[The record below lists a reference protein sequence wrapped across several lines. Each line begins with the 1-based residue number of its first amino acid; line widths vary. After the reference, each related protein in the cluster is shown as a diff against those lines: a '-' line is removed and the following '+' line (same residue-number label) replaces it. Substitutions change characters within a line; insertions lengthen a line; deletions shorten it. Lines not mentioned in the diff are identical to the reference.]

1 MQARPHKYIAVGR
14 YFVMVFFVALHP
26 EEAADDRFC
35 RLPEQPGKGNIMDYK
50 KLAYDLLPLVGGAEN
65 ISKLTHCATR
75 LRFEFCDR
83 SIVDV
88 PAIEHTQGVIS
99 VVDKGGQFQV
109 VVGNDVPITYRAL
122 INEMG
127 GTAGKASNGSGASSS
142 EKEDKPS
149 VINRIISVIS
159 TTFTPVIPALIGGG
173 MIKAVLSILVLCG
186 LDDSSSTY
194 AIMNLISDAA
204 FYFMPVL
211 LAYGAAIKFECN
223 PVLAMTL
230 ACALLHPTW
239 TGMVGAGESID
250 FFHIP
255 VKLVDYSYSVIPIIL
270 SIWIMSYVEKF
281 AEKYTPSI
289 IKFFLKPLI
298 ILFISVP
305 IALVIVGPF
314 GSFLN
319 SVVESAANA
328 INARASWLLPML
340 MGAFQPFL
348 VLTGTAWAMTPI
360 ATVQISSL
368 GYEIVNGPGMLASN
382 IAQGGATLAVAVK
395 TKNKQLKQLASSSG
409 FTAVMGI
416 TEPCLYGVTLKLKKP
431 LIASMIG
438 GGIGGIYAGLSG
450 LVRYAFVSPGLAALP
465 AFIGEN
471 PMNIVHAVIT
481 CIISFVAAFIAAWI
495 LGFEDPADTSTASV
509 PMDTEKKAPIS
520 AEGKTMVVS
529 PLCGKTVSLSE
540 VNDAVFSQKVLGD
553 GIAIQPSDGNVYAP
567 VDGKVTTLFDTK
579 HAIGLESND
588 GVEILIHIGIDT
600 VNLEGKHFTAHVGNG
615 DTVKKGDL
623 LVSFD
628 KSAIEQE
635 GYDTVTPVLI
645 TNTGDFRKIASDPA
659 HDIKAGE
666 LLLTL
671 S

>member
-1 MQARPHKYIAVGR
+1 
-14 YFVMVFFVALHP
+14 
-26 EEAADDRFC
+26 
-35 RLPEQPGKGNIMDYK
+35 MDYK
-50 KLAYDLLPLVGGAEN
+50 KLGYDLLPLVGGAEN

-83 SIVDV
+83 SKVDV
-88 PAIEHTQGVIS
+88 NAIKKSAGVIS

-109 VVGNDVPITYRAL
+109 VVGNDVPTTYRVI

-127 GTAGKASNGSGASSS
+127 GTAGKASSNASSGSS
-142 EKEDKPS
+142 EEKQEKTS
-149 VINRIISVIS
+149 VITKIISVIS

-186 LDDSSSTY
+186 LNDTSSTY
-194 AIMNLISDAA
+194 EMLNLISDAA

-230 ACALLHPTW
+230 ACALLHPSW
-239 TGMVGAGESID
+239 TGMVAAGESID

-270 SIWIMSYVEKF
+270 SVWIMSYVEKL

-298 ILFISVP
+298 ILFISIP
-305 IALVIVGPF
+305 IAMIIVGPF

-319 SVVESAANA
+319 SVIETGANF
-328 INARASWLLPML
+328 INGKASWLLPML

-416 TEPCLYGVTLKLKKP
+416 TEPCLYGVTLNLKRP

-438 GGIGGIYAGLSG
+438 GGIGGIYAGISG

-481 CIISFVAAFIAAWI
+481 CIISFAAAFAATWI
-495 LGFEDPADTSTASV
+495 LGFDDPVDQEEAGRKNTGAESSEAAEQETAKIA
-509 PMDTEKKAPIS
+509 KKVEETVIS
-520 AEGKTMVVS
+520 APVNGKI
-529 PLCGKTVSLSE
+529 VSLE
-540 VNDAVFSQKVLGD
+540 KVNDAVFSQKILGD
-553 GIAIQPSDGNVYAP
+553 GTAILPE
-567 VDGKVTTLFDTK
+567 DGKVFSPVNGTVSSLFETK
-579 HAIGLESND
+579 HAIGLTSDE
-588 GVEILIHIGIDT
+588 GVEMLIHIGIDT
-600 VNLEGKHFTAHVGNG
+600 VNLQGKYFEAHVKTG
-615 DTVKKGDL
+615 DRVKTGDL
-623 LVSFD
+623 LISFD
-628 KSAIEQE
+628 QEAVQKE
-635 GYDTVTPVLI
+635 GYETVTPVLV
-645 TNTGDFRKIASDPA
+645 TNSDEFKCISVTAEGKIKKGDR
-659 HDIKAGE
+659 
-666 LLLTL
+666 LLVVR
-671 S
+671 

>member
-1 MQARPHKYIAVGR
+1 
-14 YFVMVFFVALHP
+14 
-26 EEAADDRFC
+26 
-35 RLPEQPGKGNIMDYK
+35 MDYK
-50 KLAYDLLPLVGGAEN
+50 KLAYDLLPLVGGSDN

-83 SIVDV
+83 SKVDV
-88 PAIEHTQGVIS
+88 SAIEQTQGVIS

-127 GTAGKASNGSGASSS
+127 GTAGKSSNASDTDVNQ
-142 EKEDKPS
+142 EEEKPS
-149 VINRIISVIS
+149 IINRIISVIS

-186 LDDSSSTY
+186 LDDTSSTY
-194 AIMNLISDAA
+194 AILNMISDAA

-239 TGMVGAGESID
+239 SGMVSAGEGVS
-250 FFHIP
+250 FFSIP
-255 VKLVDYSYSVIPIIL
+255 VRLVDYSYSVIPIIL
-270 SIWIMSYVEKF
+270 SIWIMSYVEKL

-305 IALVIVGPF
+305 IALLIVGPF

-328 INARASWLLPML
+328 INAKASWLLPML

-382 IAQGGATLAVAVK
+382 IAQGGATLAVALK
-395 TKNKQLKQLASSSG
+395 TKNQQLKQLASSSG

-416 TEPCLYGVTLKLKKP
+416 TEPCLYGVILKLKKP

-438 GGIGGIYAGLSG
+438 GGVGGIYAGIFG

-481 CIISFVAAFIAAWI
+481 CIISFATAFAATWI
-495 LGFEDPADTSTASV
+495 MGFDDPKEPESKSTAPVKDRSLDSA
-509 PMDTEKKAPIS
+509 PKKAMQI
-520 AEGKTMVVS
+520 MS
-529 PLCGKTVSLSE
+529 PMNGTTVPLSE

-553 GIAIQPSDGNVYAP
+553 GIAVLPQDGKVYAP
-567 VDGKVTTLFDTK
+567 TDGTITTLFETK
-579 HAIGLESND
+579 HAIGLESTQ
-588 GVEILIHIGIDT
+588 GAEILIHIGIDT
-600 VNLEGKHFTAHVGNG
+600 VNLEGRYFTAHVKTG
-615 DTVKKGDL
+615 DIVKKGDL
-623 LVSFD
+623 LVTFD
-628 KSAIEQE
+628 KTAIEQE
-635 GYDTVTPVLI
+635 GYETITPVLI
-645 TNTGDFRKIASDPA
+645 TNTDNFVKIEANSSGQE
-659 HDIKAGE
+659 IKAGD
-666 LLLTL
+666 LLLNL
-671 S
+671 C

>member
-1 MQARPHKYIAVGR
+1 
-14 YFVMVFFVALHP
+14 
-26 EEAADDRFC
+26 
-35 RLPEQPGKGNIMDYK
+35 MDYK
-50 KLAYDLLPLVGGAEN
+50 KLAYDLLPLVGGVQN

-75 LRFEFCDR
+75 LRFEFYDR
-83 SIVDV
+83 SKVDAA
-88 PAIEHTQGVIS
+88 AIEKTAGVIS
-99 VVDKGGQFQV
+99 VVEKGGQFQV
-109 VVGNDVPITYRAL
+109 VVGNDVPITYRVL

-127 GTAGKASNGSGASSS
+127 GTAAGGNSATAAPTE
-142 EKEDKPS
+142 EKKPS
-149 VINRIISVIS
+149 IITRIVSVIS

-186 LDDSSSTY
+186 LNDSSSTY
-194 AIMNLISDAA
+194 QLLNFISDAA

-230 ACALLHPTW
+230 ACALLHPSW
-239 TGMVGAGESID
+239 SAMLSAGEAVD

-255 VKLVDYSYSVIPIIL
+255 VRLVDYSYSVIPIIL
-270 SIWIMSYVEKF
+270 SIWIMSYVERL

-298 ILFISVP
+298 ILFIATP
-305 IALVIVGPF
+305 IALIVVGPF
-314 GSFLN
+314 GAFLN
-319 SVVESAANA
+319 TLIETAANS
-328 INARASWLLPML
+328 INATASWLLPML

-382 IAQGGATLAVAVK
+382 IAQGGATLAVACK
-395 TKNKQLKQLASSSG
+395 SKNHQLRQLAFSSG

-416 TEPCLYGVTLKLKKP
+416 TEPCLYGVILKLKRP

-481 CIISFVAAFIAAWI
+481 CVISFVAAFVATWI
-495 LGFEDPADTSTASV
+495 MGFEDPANEGENVQEAPAAPATAHISTGEQQA
-509 PMDTEKKAPIS
+509 MAPLTGHAI
-520 AEGKTMVVS
+520 K
-529 PLCGKTVSLSE
+529 LDE

-553 GIAIQPSDGNVYAP
+553 GMAIQPAEGKVYAP
-567 VDGKVTTLFDTK
+567 FDGIVSSLFDTK
-579 HAIGLESND
+579 HAIGLTGDNGME
-588 GVEILIHIGIDT
+588 VLIHIGIDT
-600 VNLEGKHFTAHVGNG
+600 VNLQGQYYEAHVQNG
-615 DTVKKGDL
+615 DRVKKGDL
-623 LVSFD
+623 LISFD
-628 KSAIEQE
+628 QQAIEKA
-635 GYDTVTPVLI
+635 GYETVTPVIL
-645 TNTGDFRKIASDPA
+645 TNSESYQGLEAVTGQDV
-659 HDIKAGE
+659 KAGE
-666 LLLTL
+666 PVLTVR
-671 S
+671 